1 MLRLMRLERVQTR
14 FGEASEIGG
23 WLSHWSRVLSGP
35 LIDFCF
41 PRTCVL
47 CHGPNDLRRSWDTR
61 SSKRQRGLITFAMK
75 RWGIDIADVDALR
88 SGAPATIR
96 GPEDF
101 FCPICLG
108 GLAGSAPG
116 LTCHRCG
123 HPVAD
128 TDAAVPPD
136 QRVCKECILGPDEE
150 SPFDRVIVLGKYSDV
165 LREAVIVAKQSQ
177 ASPLAIGLGNLLA
190 WRLRCVLDVDSF
202 PDVVTCVPSHWTRRF
217 HRRSWPTQWLATEV
231 GANLGVPLRT
241 MVQMVR
247 RTKKQGMLSDI
258 ERRDNVQ
265 GAFALK
271 RKLRGDERSVLIID
285 DVWTTGST
293 MRAVASVLKHAIPE
307 IKVYG
312 GVVARA
318 IGAHNR

>member
-1 MLRLMRLERVQTR
+1 MGMERVQSR
-14 FGEASEIGG
+14 FGETFEIGG
-23 WLSHWSRVLSGP
+23 RLSRWSRVFSEP

-47 CHGPNDLRRSWDTR
+47 CHGPNDLQQSLDAHNSVRYREFIS
-61 SSKRQRGLITFAMK
+61 FAMK
-75 RWGIDIADVDALR
+75 RWGIDIAEVEALR
-88 SGAPATIR
+88 LGASPKIR
-96 GPEDF
+96 SPEDF

-116 LTCHRCG
+116 LTCFRCG

-128 TDAAVPPD
+128 TEAAVPQD
-136 QRVCKECILGPDEE
+136 QRVCRECAHESNEE
-150 SPFDRVIVLGKYSDV
+150 PPFDRVFILGKYSDV
-165 LREAVIVAKQSQ
+165 LREAVIAAKQSQ

-190 WRLRCVLDVDSF
+190 WRLRVTLDVDAF

-231 GANLGVPLRT
+231 GANLGLPMRT
-241 MVQMVR
+241 VFQMVR
-247 RTKKQGMLSDI
+247 RTKKQGILSDN
-258 ERRDNVQ
+258 ERRDNVH

-271 RKLRGDERSVLIID
+271 RRLREDERSVLIID

-293 MRAVASVLKHAIPE
+293 MRAMASVLKRTIPG
-307 IKVYG
+307 INVYG

-318 IGAHNR
+318 IGTHHR